1 MLLFLES
8 GVCSVLGFF
17 ISRICISEVWCH
29 NVFIVTLSTLYRK
42 RSFSS
47 SVDTISHLNRLKIKE
62 IFIRHS
68 KCLNLPKQNKIFG
81 KFLFSFK
88 NVKYLR
94 WIIYFS
100 NIPVLLIQIPVLLI
114 QIPVLLIQI
123 PVLLIQMSVLL
134 IQIPVLLIQMPRTK
148 IFPDL
153 SWQIFFYVSVTFLV
167 RFRYIFNT
175 IWLYFV
181 TCSLNFCYHICYI
194 FNIFSLPFQWNIRR
208 SFDTIFVTVSSSF
221 CYIFYNLFV
230 IFLC

>member
-114 QIPVLLIQI
+114 Q
-123 PVLLIQMSVLL
+123 
-134 IQIPVLLIQMPRTK
+134 MPRTK

-175 IWLYFV
+175 ISLYFV
-181 TCSLNFCYHICYI
+181 TCSLYFCYHICYI

-208 SFDTIFVTVSSSF
+208 SFDTIFVTVSLSF

>member
-114 QIPVLLIQI
+114 QLP
-123 PVLLIQMSVLL
+123 VLL

-153 SWQIFFYVSVTFLV
+153 SWQIFFTFPSHFWYVFVTSSIQFHYISSHV
-167 RFRYIFNT
+167 RYIF
-175 IWLYFV
+175 V
-181 TCSLNFCYHICYI
+181 
-194 FNIFSLPFQWNIRR
+194 
-208 SFDTIFVTVSSSF
+208 TIFVTFSIYFRYHFSEIFEEALIPYLLQFRYPFVTFSITCSLFF
-221 CYIFYNLFV
+221 CVRF
-230 IFLC
+230 